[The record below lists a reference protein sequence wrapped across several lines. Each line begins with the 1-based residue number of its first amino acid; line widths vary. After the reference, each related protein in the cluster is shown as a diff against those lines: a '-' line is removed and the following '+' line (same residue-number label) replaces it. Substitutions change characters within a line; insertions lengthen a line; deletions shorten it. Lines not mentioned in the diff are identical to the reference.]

1 MDKQITLILNA
12 RFATR
17 PQSGVD
23 RFAGEIGRSLNELS
37 YELGKRVLSFLI
49 ALPSKPEKTA
59 NNDLTTMIG
68 DHGGIQRGRLS
79 GQAWE
84 QFELPFVDKKAWLFN
99 PCNVGP
105 AIRRRQILM
114 IHDAQIFSVPQS
126 YSRTFRAW
134 YKRILPLI
142 ARRAEIVTT
151 VSEYSKTQLEHFG
164 VIPPGKAHVIP
175 NGVDHISR
183 IRSDQDTLSCHNL
196 KKGGYFLFIG
206 NFAFH
211 KNLAMLVDAA
221 TARPPGEPELV
232 IAGIGNSKIF
242 SEAKISHGSGVRVLG
257 RVSDGQLKA
266 LYENALALTFPSL
279 TEGFGLPPLEAMLC
293 GCPVIASN
301 AGAIPEVCGDAA
313 IYVDPNK
320 TEQWTAAMIQIAK
333 DDTLRNRL
341 GEKGFLQAKHFT
353 WRRSAIQFLTI
364 IAQNSKN
371 FSLTNAL
378 NFLRP

>member
-1 MDKQITLILNA
+1 MDKQINIILNA
-12 RFATR
+12 RFSTR

-37 YELGKRVLSFLI
+37 YELGENVLSFLI
-49 ALPSKPEKTA
+49 ALPSIPGKTV
-59 NNDLTTMIG
+59 NNDLITMIG
-68 DHGGIQRGRLS
+68 DLGKIKRGWLF

-126 YSRTFRAW
+126 YSRTFRFW
-134 YKRILPLI
+134 YKKILPRI

-151 VSEYSKTQLEHFG
+151 VSEYSKKQLEHFG
-164 VIPPGKAHVIP
+164 VIQQGKAHVIS

-183 IRSDQDTLSCHNL
+183 IHADQGTLFCHNL
-196 KKGGYFLFIG
+196 KKRGYFLFIG

-211 KNLAMLVDAA
+211 KNLAMLVNAA
-221 TARPPGEPELV
+221 AARPAGEPELV

-242 SEAKISHGSGVRVLG
+242 SEAKISRGSGVRVLG
-257 RVSDGQLKA
+257 RVSDCQLKA
-266 LYENALALTFPSL
+266 LYENALALTFPSI

-320 TEQWTAAMIQIAK
+320 TEEWTAAMIEIAK
-333 DDTLRNRL
+333 NDILRNRYK
-341 GEKGFLQAKHFT
+341 EKGFLQAKHYT
-353 WRRSAIQFLTI
+353 WRRSAIKLLSI
-364 IAQNSKN
+364 IAQYSKN
-371 FSLTNAL
+371 YSLINAL
-378 NFLRP
+378 NFVNH